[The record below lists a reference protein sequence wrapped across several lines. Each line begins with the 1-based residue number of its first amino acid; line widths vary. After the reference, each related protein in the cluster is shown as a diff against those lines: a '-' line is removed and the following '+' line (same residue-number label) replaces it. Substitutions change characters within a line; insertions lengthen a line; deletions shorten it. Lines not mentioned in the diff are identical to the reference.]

1 MKQPPSNAHEVPL
14 YSAYLTTENLVNISK
29 CDACKQF
36 ATCEDMTRYTW
47 PHEDKPPVKVLPTGL
62 RITRLWLCRGCE
74 IAYGATVKNNGYV
87 LESSDE

>member
-14 YSAYLTTENLVNISK
+14 YSAYLTSENLVDIAK

-36 ATCEDMTRYTW
+36 ATCGDMTRYTW
-47 PHEDKPPVKVLPTGL
+47 PHERHPAKVLPPGL

-74 IAYGATVKNNGYV
+74 QAYGQTVKNNGYILED
-87 LESSDE
+87 LES